1 MNKIYTTV
9 VSEREDNQDV
19 KKEIFKNNQNIKV
32 NKTIITGNSHH
43 TKIKKDSFKEKFK

>member
-9 VSEREDNQDV
+9 VSEREDHQDV
-19 KKEIFKNNQNIKV
+19 KKEIFKNNQKNKV

-43 TKIKKDSFKEKFK
+43 TRIKKDSFREKFK